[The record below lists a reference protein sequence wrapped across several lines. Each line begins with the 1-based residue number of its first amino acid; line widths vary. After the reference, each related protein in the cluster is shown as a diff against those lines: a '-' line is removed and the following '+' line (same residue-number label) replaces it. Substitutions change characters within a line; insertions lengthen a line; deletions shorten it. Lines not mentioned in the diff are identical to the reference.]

1 MPARRSRSSACH
13 RAALR
18 RVLSRVDILLD
29 RLDEFQATGNQLAAQ
44 QALVLLAELTEA
56 ETADLDARAPAPQR
70 LTARASV
77 STPTTIEG
85 LRDAERRP
93 PRLVESAGS
102 ADHRVAIE
110 DCAELGVELVARLVG
125 LLGLVE

>member
-44 QALVLLAELTEA
+44 QALVLLVELTEA
-56 ETADLDARAPAPQR
+56 ETADLDARAPARR
-70 LTARASV
+70 LTTIVDATRRLARELSSRSDPLASDELHEIARAA
-77 STPTTIEG
+77 
-85 LRDAERRP
+85 LRAEYS
-93 PRLVESAGS
+93 PREP
-102 ADHRVAIE
+102 
-110 DCAELGVELVARLVG
+110 
-125 LLGLVE
+125 